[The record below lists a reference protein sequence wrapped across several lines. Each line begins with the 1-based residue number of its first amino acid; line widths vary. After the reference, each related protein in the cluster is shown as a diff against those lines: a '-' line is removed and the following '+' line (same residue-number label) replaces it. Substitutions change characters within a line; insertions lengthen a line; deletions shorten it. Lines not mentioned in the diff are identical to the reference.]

1 DSAVVHAGI
10 DHKKLPG
17 CIKALVNFINAED
30 TINDLL
36 KAAIVHFY
44 IAYLHPYFDG
54 NGRMARLV
62 HLWVLI
68 QCGYQSVLYVP
79 LSSKIKSS
87 KKAYYDTFTKIEAN
101 AKISGRID
109 VTPFLIYFVDEVYN
123 KITKEDTAA
132 PAFAVF
138 DEAQKDGK
146 ITEKEARLWQFVL
159 SAYGTDEFSTKQLE
173 KDFGNAAYATIR
185 SFVLKFEKVGLLTSV
200 KYGTRVKYKVL
211 L

>member
-1 DSAVVHAGI
+1 M
-10 DHKKLPG
+10 
-17 CIKALVNFINAED
+17 KALVDFINAED

-68 QCGYQSVLYVP
+68 QSGYQSVLYVP

-87 KKAYYDTFTKIEAN
+87 KKTYYDAFTKIEAN
-101 AKISGRID
+101 AKISGSID
-109 VTPFLIYFVDEVYN
+109 VTPFLIYFVSEVYN

-146 ITEKEARLWQFVL
+146 ITEKEVHLWQFVL

-185 SFVLKFEKVGLLTSV
+185 SFVLKFEKIGLLISV

-211 L
+211 V